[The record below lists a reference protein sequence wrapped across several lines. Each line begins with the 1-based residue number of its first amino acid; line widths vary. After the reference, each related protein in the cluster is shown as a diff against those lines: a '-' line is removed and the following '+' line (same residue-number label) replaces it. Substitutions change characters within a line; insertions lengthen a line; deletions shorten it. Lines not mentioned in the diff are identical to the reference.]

1 MGNDLK
7 RNLFAVLGANGMLG
21 SEFVR
26 QLESASLPC
35 VRGAY
40 GDFDRRN
47 YAEVDI
53 TNPHSLEFFVR
64 EFSPS
69 VIINCGAYTAV
80 DLAENNY
87 DDAFLVNAMGVKNL
101 AEVCRTNGIRLVHL
115 STDYVFGG
123 VKGLSTEREPFVET
137 SKCSPC
143 GVYGYSKYFGE
154 EFVRSILSSDSLIVR
169 TSWLHGQGGPNFV
182 DTIANLVM
190 EKSELKIVNDQIGS
204 LTWTSWL
211 ASTIVKLIDK
221 DVRGIIHASGSNQAS
236 WYDIAHKIA
245 EILNPE
251 CRILS
256 QTTEE
261 LNRPAP
267 RPRYSKL
274 ANENL
279 ARVLGEKVPTWEE
292 FLDSHLRQVGLIN

>member
-1 MGNDLK
+1 MAKEFKKNI
-7 RNLFAVLGANGMLG
+7 FAVLGANGMLG

-26 QLESASLPC
+26 QMDLANLPC
-35 VRGAY
+35 VRGAF

-53 TNPHSLEFFVR
+53 TNPRSLEFFIR

-80 DLAENNY
+80 DLAENSY
-87 DDAFLVNAMGVKNL
+87 DAAFLVNAIGVKNL
-101 AEVCRTNGIRLVHL
+101 AEVCRTNKIKLVHL

-123 VKGLSTEREPFVET
+123 IKGLSTEREPFLET

-143 GVYGYSKYFGE
+143 GIYGYSKYFGE
-154 EFVRSILSSDSLIVR
+154 EFVRSVLEDDSLIIR

-182 DTIANLVM
+182 DTIAKLVM
-190 EKSELKIVNDQIGS
+190 EKSELKIVSDQIGS

-211 ASTIVKLIDK
+211 ASTIIKLIEK
-221 DVRGIIHASGSNQAS
+221 DVRGIVHASGANQAS
-236 WYDIAHKIA
+236 WFEVGCRIG
-245 EILNPE
+245 EILNPS
-251 CRILS
+251 CKILP

-261 LNRPAP
+261 LSRPAP
-267 RPRYSKL
+267 RPRFSKL
-274 ANENL
+274 ATENL
-279 ARVLGEKVPTWEE
+279 ARILGEKVPTWEE
-292 FLDSHLRQVGLIN
+292 FLNSHLRQVGLIN

>member
-1 MGNDLK
+1 MGKDLK
-7 RNLFAVLGANGMLG
+7 KNLFAVLGANGMLG

-26 QLESASLPC
+26 QLESSSLPC

-53 TNPHSLEFFVR
+53 TNPHSLEFFVK
-64 EFSPS
+64 EFSPT

-80 DLAENNY
+80 DLAECDY
-87 DDAFLVNAMGVKNL
+87 DSAFLVNALGVKNL
-101 AEVCRTNGIRLVHL
+101 AEVCRLNSIKLVHF

-123 VKGLSTEREPFVET
+123 AKGLSTEREPFVET
-137 SKCSPC
+137 AKCSPC

-154 EFVRSILSSDSLIVR
+154 EFVRSILDGNSLIVR
-169 TSWLHGQGGPNFV
+169 TSWLHGLGGPNFV
-182 DTIANLVM
+182 ETIARLVM
-190 EKSELKIVNDQIGS
+190 ERPELKIVSDQIGS

-211 ASTIVKLIDK
+211 VSTILKLVDK
-221 DVRGIIHASGSNQAS
+221 NIVGIIHASGSNQAS
-236 WYDIAHKIA
+236 WFDVANKIGQ
-245 EILNPE
+245 ILNPD
-251 CRILS
+251 CKILP

-274 ANENL
+274 AIDNL
-279 ARVLGEKVPTWEE
+279 ERVLGEKVPTWEE
-292 FLDSHLRQVGLIN
+292 FLNSHLKQVGLIK